1 MVTRLVN
8 ILEHGFSN
16 VYSHWNHLR
25 NFKKWCLRPRYS
37 SLIDTGYSLGIGIFK
52 SSLVILTCS
61 SLRTLLLS
69 IFLVIDEEVINKKII
84 QKDTN
89 GLRRLRS
96 SVSLPQQESFPY
108 HYLYSFSFCFLLL
121 NTQYSLKYTVGQ
133 H

>member
-37 SLIDTGYSLGIGIFK
+37 NLIDTGYSLGIGIFK
-52 SSLVILTCS
+52 SYLVILTCS

-69 IFLVIDEEVINKKII
+69 IFLVIDEEVIRRSYRKI
-84 QKDTN
+84 QM
-89 GLRRLRS
+89 GLGDYVVQCLSRS
-96 SVSLPQQESFPY
+96 RNPFHITTCIHLASVFY
-108 HYLYSFSFCFLLL
+108 Y
-121 NTQYSLKYTVGQ
+121 
-133 H
+133 